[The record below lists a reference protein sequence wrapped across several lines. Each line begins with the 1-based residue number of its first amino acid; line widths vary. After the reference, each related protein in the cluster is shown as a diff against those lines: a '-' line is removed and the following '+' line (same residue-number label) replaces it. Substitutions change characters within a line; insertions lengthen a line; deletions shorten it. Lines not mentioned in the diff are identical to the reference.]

1 MAVLQLIPEQ
11 LKTELL
17 PPNFS
22 RLKATLEVVC
32 LRIRCDRYGL
42 ESYVVLVSL
51 EPHLDF
57 VYLLVKERLKTSL
70 LQYK

>member
-1 MAVLQLIPEQ
+1 MAVLQLIPGQ

-22 RLKATLEVVC
+22 RLKATLEVVW
-32 LRIRCDRYGL
+32 LRICWDRYGL

-51 EPHLDF
+51 
-57 VYLLVKERLKTSL
+57 
-70 LQYK
+70 